1 MPRHLLEGHARAV
14 HELTRGLVHL
24 VVAAEV
30 ARVVVGHV
38 AVDRRDR
45 DEALLP
51 HEAVEQLGVVDHLVL
66 AAERS
71 VLVLQR
77 VEAVRTGHDDLAVR
91 GGHAVERVVQRL
103 DVLLGEHLEQEL
115 VARAAG
121 RVTVTGLALTEHREL
136 HTGGVQQG
144 GDGLRGLL
152 GAVLEGAGAADPE
165 QVLGVAE
172 VLDVLADHRDVEVE
186 GVHPLVTTRVVLA
199 PGVALVLEVLEQA
212 GELGRELRLDEH
224 LVAAHVDEVVDVLD
238 VDRALLD
245 AGATGGAGPQ
255 GLGVDDACGR
265 RVLGDVGGGVA
276 DQGTLGLEAG
286 GLGDLGQLGL
296 VRVAVGVDQAGLLAH
311 GGLTTGEQVGGF
323 RRRVVAQRHDH
334 ELRAQGL
341 TGVPR
346 GALFLAATTL
356 GAGGEVQP
364 ALPREVL
371 DRTGAQL
378 GLEVLVL
385 FGELLDLLHGQR
397 DAVHG
402 HGLEGTQRGA
412 AVGLALEVD
421 VEEGGETVPGDA
433 PRDVAAHDV
442 EPDHAGEQLDQR
454 EDRDHQLVRGQDRR
468 ERAGDPVGGPVEV
481 LAVGAVEREL
491 AGLDEDHAQALEEH
505 DGLDEVG
512 GLAVGTDEAVETTA
526 LVNLADDDECGDAD
540 DGAQSQDLVDDV
552 IPGLLGQPGPAT
564 AGVERLD
571 VGLEPDD
578 RAQHEADHDEP
589 VEEAHRALA
598 RHPGVGAHLDEDVL
612 EPGQDRPEAV
622 ESVLLSQEEAAHH
635 AGDAADERG
644 PAEQTEQDA
653 DRPECDGHA

>member
-45 DEALLP
+45 NETLLP

-91 GGHAVERVVQRL
+91 RGHAVERVVQRL

-136 HTGGVQQG
+136 HAGGVQQG
-144 GDGLRGLL
+144 GDGLGGLL

-238 VDRALLD
+238 VHRALLD
-245 AGATGGAGPQ
+245 AGATRGAGPQ
-255 GLGVDDACGR
+255 GLGVDDAGGHRVVGEVRCG
-265 RVLGDVGGGVA
+265 VTDEGA
-276 DQGTLGLEAG
+276 LGLEAG
-286 GLGDLGQLGL
+286 RLRDLGELGL
-296 VRVAVGVDQAGLLAH
+296 VGVALGVDQSGLLAH
-311 GGLTTGEQVGGF
+311 RGLPTGEQV
-323 RRRVVAQRHDH
+323 RRLRGTVVAQGHDH
-334 ELRAQGL
+334 ELGAQRL
-341 TGVPR
+341 AGVPG
-346 GALFLAATTL
+346 GALLLAAATL
-356 GAGGEVQP
+356 GTGREVEP
-364 ALPREVL
+364 ALPGEVL
-371 DRTGAQL
+371 DGAGAEL
-378 GLEVLVL
+378 RLEVLVL
-385 FGELLDLLHGQR
+385 LGELLDLLHGQR

-402 HGLEGTQRGA
+402 HGLERAERGA

-421 VEEGGETVPGDA
+421 VEERREAVPGDA
-433 PRDVAAHDV
+433 PGDVAAHHV
-442 EPDHAGEQLDQR
+442 QPDHAREQLDQR
-454 EDRDHQLVRGQDRR
+454 EDRDHELVGGQEGR
-468 ERAGDPVGGPVEV
+468 ERTGDPVGGPVEV
-481 LAVGAVEREL
+481 VALLGLQGEL
-491 AGLDEDHAQALEEH
+491 AGLDEDHAEALEEH
-505 DGLDEVG
+505 DDLDEVR
-512 GLAVGTDEAVETTA
+512 GLTVGALEAVEA
-526 LVNLADDDECGDAD
+526 LPLVDLADDDQDSDAD
-540 DGAQSQDLVDDV
+540 DGAQAQELVNRVPPDLV
-552 IPGLLGQPGPAT
+552 GQPRPST

-578 RAQHEADHDEP
+578 RSEQEAHHDEP

-598 RHPGVGAHLDEDVL
+598 RHPGVGAHLDDDIL

-653 DRPECDGHA
+653 DRPESDGHA